1 MPIDIYSD
9 DYEYSKKHSKE
20 KKYTYSFTE
29 QELHAVLGELSR
41 SHSFGHA
48 SHGGVVVDSFLLA
61 MEKDSG
67 RTYFR

>member
-9 DYEYSKKHSKE
+9 DYEYNKEVSEE

-41 SHSFGHA
+41 SHSLGHA
-48 SHGGVVVDSFLLA
+48 CYPGIVVDSFLLA
-61 MEKDSG
+61 MEQDSG
-67 RTYFR
+67 KTYFK